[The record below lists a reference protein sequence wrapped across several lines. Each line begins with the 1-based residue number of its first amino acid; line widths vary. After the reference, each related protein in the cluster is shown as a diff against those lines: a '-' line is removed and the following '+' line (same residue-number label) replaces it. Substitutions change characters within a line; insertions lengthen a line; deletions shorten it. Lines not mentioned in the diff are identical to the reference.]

1 MLHRAIL
8 GSMERFI
15 AILTEHYAGRFP
27 LWLAPVQVVVAS
39 ITSEA
44 ADYAAEVAR
53 ECTAAGLR
61 VELDAGNEKITYK
74 VREHSLAKV
83 PTMLVVGRREA
94 TSRSVA
100 LRRLGGK
107 EQEALALGEAVAR
120 LKQEAAMPASA

>member
-1 MLHRAIL
+1 MPARLGAVYVGEDGARHTPVMLHRAIL

-44 ADYAAEVAR
+44 AGYAAEVAG
-53 ECTAAGLR
+53 ECGTAGLR
-61 VELDAGNEKITYK
+61 VELDASNEKITYN

-83 PTMLVVGRREA
+83 
-94 TSRSVA
+94 
-100 LRRLGGK
+100 
-107 EQEALALGEAVAR
+107 
-120 LKQEAAMPASA
+120 